1 MSIKRFVKRS
11 RGPTIIKDKDA
22 ILDYTVDW
30 TAYLDLVTDTIDT
43 VEITSDPGI
52 TVVSI
57 VPSAK
62 KVTIWLSGGSVG
74 VFYSIAVRI
83 TTNNTPIARIDERT
97 FFVEIR
103 EL

>member
-1 MSIKRFVKRS
+1 MSIQRFVKRS

-22 ILDYTVDW
+22 KLDYTVDW
-30 TAYLDLVTDTIDT
+30 TAWLDLVADTIDT
-43 VEITSDPGI
+43 VEITADAGI
-52 TVVSI
+52 VVESI

-62 KVTIWLSGGSVG
+62 KVTIWLSGGIVG

-83 TTNNTPIARIDERT
+83 TTTNTPIVRIDERT
-97 FFVEIR
+97 FFVEIK